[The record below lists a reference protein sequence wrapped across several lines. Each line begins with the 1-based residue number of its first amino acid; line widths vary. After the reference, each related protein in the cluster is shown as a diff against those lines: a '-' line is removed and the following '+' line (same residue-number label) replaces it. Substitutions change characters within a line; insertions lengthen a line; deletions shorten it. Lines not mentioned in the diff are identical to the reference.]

1 MKNNLIKKMFII
13 LIITVILAAGGV
25 YTIVFLSSQG
35 SFMAESVERADYIMD
50 YIVNNLE
57 NEGILESDDGS
68 DYRNLI
74 NQKVQNILDDIRG
87 LGGFKRLY
95 MSMVNE
101 AGEIITSNTAGSD
114 GSVYFPSGIVEAD
127 LRRSIEQRT
136 AVIGERIYRTDD
148 GSIFTVFRP
157 IMVDYRLL
165 GVVCMEFDADF
176 LSFTNPRSLTFG
188 LALSGGLVVIISLI
202 SYLSMSR
209 ASEPYFKKLAYT
221 DFLTGYENRMSF
233 EQRLRE
239 CGDLAVKGEYVTLII
254 CDVNNLKVINDTQG
268 HKVGDAYIKSTADLI
283 VDNLKGAG
291 PLYRIGG
298 DEFASIIVGKDERG
312 VGAIMSAL
320 RTERRIAV
328 KGQRFSCACGAAMY
342 TEGVDATL
350 RDVFKRADE
359 SMYKEKK
366 RQKAALGT
374 TPRDNPAV

>member
-1 MKNNLIKKMFII
+1 MKNNLIKRMFII
-13 LIITVILAAGGV
+13 LIITVLLTAGGV

-35 SFMAESVERADYIMD
+35 SFIAESIERADYIMT
-50 YIVNNLE
+50 YIVNNIESEGLLE
-57 NEGILESDDGS
+57 VDEES
-68 DYRNLI
+68 DYRSLI
-74 NQKVQNILDDIRG
+74 NQQVQSILDDIRG

-95 MSMVNE
+95 MAMVSDT
-101 AGEIITSNTAGSD
+101 GEIITSNTAGAS
-114 GSVYFPSGIVEAD
+114 GSAYFPSGIIEED

-136 AVIGERIYRTDD
+136 VVIGERIYQTVD
-148 GSIFTVFRP
+148 GSIFTIFRP

-176 LSFTNPRSLTFG
+176 LSFTNPRSLIFG
-188 LALSGGLVVIISLI
+188 LALSVGLVVIISLI
-202 SYLSMSR
+202 SYLSMNR
-209 ASEPYFKKLAYT
+209 VSEPYFKKLAYT

-239 CGDLAVKGEYVTLII
+239 CGNLAEKGEYVTLII
-254 CDVNNLKVINDTQG
+254 CDVNNLKTINDTQG
-268 HKVGDAYIKSTADLI
+268 HKAGDAYIKSTADII

-291 PLYRIGG
+291 LLYRIGG

-312 VGAIMSAL
+312 IGVIMSAL
-320 RTERRIAV
+320 RTERRLAI

-366 RQKAALGT
+366 RQKAALGMA
-374 TPRDNPAV
+374 PRDNPL